1 MLAVQHR
8 LPLALAA
15 RVRSCRRPFRP
26 SPGQGPYRLPHDVR
40 DRLVLALAP
49 FRNRDAALTLAVFIA
64 RFWSVPGR
72 VGGSFPIDRRE
83 LADHEGLELTEARV
97 RGAIKTLEAV
107 GYLDRAIPAS
117 GSRYK
122 ATEQGLHRRPI
133 LYVFGSEYGSA
144 FVQANK
150 RAQAARG
157 GVSGARRAMM
167 PASTASRAPTALLQ
181 AHRTI
186 SPKSK
191 SQAEPKV
198 IMGEIRSGVL
208 ADASAPS
215 ALELALQRLGTGV
228 FGLPRL
234 GSGGVK

>member
-1 MLAVQHR
+1 
-8 LPLALAA
+8 
-15 RVRSCRRPFRP
+15 
-26 SPGQGPYRLPHDVR
+26 
-40 DRLVLALAP
+40 VLALAP

-72 VGGSFPIDRRE
+72 VAGSFPIDRRA
-83 LADHEGLELTEARV
+83 LTDHEGLELTEARV

-144 FVQANK
+144 FVLANK
-150 RAQAARG
+150 RAQAARS
-157 GVSGARRAMM
+157 GVSGSRRAI
-167 PASTASRAPTALLQ
+167 PTPTSSRAPVGLAGGL
-181 AHRTI
+181 AN
-186 SPKSK
+186 SPKNK

-198 IMGEIRSGVL
+198 IMGEVVKRSGL
-208 ADASAPS
+208 PAQPSQDS
-215 ALELALQRLGTGV
+215 ALERALQRLGEAISK
-228 FGLPRL
+228 PR
-234 GSGGVK
+234 GGEA

>member
-1 MLAVQHR
+1 VV
-8 LPLALAA
+8 ALT
-15 RVRSCRRPFRP
+15 
-26 SPGQGPYRLPHDVR
+26 
-40 DRLVLALAP
+40 P

-83 LADHEGLELTEARV
+83 LADHEGLELTEAQV

-117 GSRYK
+117 KSRYK
-122 ATEQGLHRRPI
+122 ATEQGLHRKPI

-157 GVSGARRAMM
+157 GVSGSRRAI
-167 PASTASRAPTALLQ
+167 PASTRSRASVGLAGGL
-181 AHRTI
+181 AN

-191 SQAEPKV
+191 SQAKPKV
-198 IMGEIRSGVL
+198 IMGEL
-208 ADASAPS
+208 AKTNGLPAEPSQNS
-215 ALELALQRLGTGV
+215 ALERALQRLGMAIGK
-228 FGLPRL
+228 PSL
-234 GSGGVK
+234 GAGA

>member
-15 RVRSCRRPFRP
+15 RVRNCRRPFRP

-64 RFWSVPGR
+64 RYWSVPGR
-72 VGGSFPIDRRE
+72 VAGSFPIDRRA
-83 LADHEGLELTEARV
+83 LTDHEGLELTEARV

-144 FVQANK
+144 FVLANK

-157 GVSGARRAMM
+157 GVSGARRII
-167 PASTASRAPTALLQ
+167 PASTSSRAPVGHAGGL
-181 AHRTI
+181 AN

-198 IMGEIRSGVL
+198 IMGEIVKRSCL
-208 ADASAPS
+208 PAQPSAPTP
-215 ALELALQRLGTGV
+215 LDLALQRLGEAIGK
-228 FGLPRL
+228 PSL
-234 GSGGVK
+234 G